1 MLKGAFLI
9 VEAEKQRAHTRACS
23 ILMPAKTCDGAIGCP
38 RVLYFDHRAL
48 AGLVDPALGFRDHTI
63 ETSAFEPREPIRCGL
78 PIAGHR
84 REIDRRRDAG
94 KKPLETRAPLG
105 KGRRAKIAPGVGKQI
120 ECDE

>member
-9 VEAEKQRAHTRACS
+9 VQAEEQRAHTRAGS
-23 ILMPAKTCDGAIGCP
+23 ILMPAKTCDGAVGCA
-38 RVLYFDHRAL
+38 RMLYFDHRAL
-48 AGLVDPALGFRDHTI
+48 AWLVDPALGFRNHTI
-63 ETSAFEPREPIRCGL
+63 ETRAFEPREPVGCGL

-94 KKPLETRAPLG
+94 EKPLEVSAPLG

-120 ECDE
+120 EGDE